1 MANSNSNGRKA
12 PVTHKDLTMAYL
24 MAGGGQKGVDAIS
37 PLLANHTNVVDVLDK
52 VIQSLTIN
60 GQSATELQDLS
71 DEFAAANTP
80 GVKGRKPV
88 TSGQTRNYSVQQIG
102 DDGDVFIRLPL
113 SSLGLSK
120 GERVSATFSANG
132 VQVNR
137 MSKG

>member
-1 MANSNSNGRKA
+1 MSNFNSNGRKA

-37 PLLANHTNVVDVLDK
+37 PLLVNHTNVVDVLDK

-71 DEFAAANTP
+71 DEFSAAMTP

-120 GERVSATFSANG
+120 GERVSATFSADG

-137 MSKG
+137 LTKG